1 MGLKLTSPGALAPWY
16 TKTIP
21 PVTRALE
28 GWFCFD
34 TSLERI
40 GFNRAPQ
47 KGNARMVGQPTVFA
61 THARFKGG
69 VNYLETLIPET
80 AAMTILVVGKVPGPL
95 GGSST
100 TTAAPYI
107 GTLSGATANPTL
119 PGGIALYHITDATLT
134 GNANRMNAAGDGYT
148 TGQANMT
155 DNPTVWGIRMLRTS
169 SAGGTRVAN
178 LTTGGFANQSLAT
191 NRLVTTVPLRIGGTY
206 ASTFLGET
214 DISHVA
220 IYSDALTDDEV
231 ALVAAS
237 MRKRMARLGIVI

>member
-34 TSLERI
+34 TALERI
-40 GFNRAPQ
+40 GYNRAPQ
-47 KGNARMVGQPTVFA
+47 KGNARMIGQPTVFA

-69 VNYLETLIPET
+69 VSYLETLIPET
-80 AAMTILVVGKVPGPL
+80 AAMTILVVGKLPGAL
-95 GGSST
+95 GGTGT
-100 TTAAPYI
+100 TTAAPYVAS
-107 GTLSGATANPTL
+107 LSGATANPSL
-119 PGGIALYHITDATLT
+119 PGGVALYHTTDTTLT
-134 GNANRMNAAGDGYT
+134 ANANRMNSAGDGYT
-148 TGQANMT
+148 TGQANMA
-155 DNPTVWGIRMLRTS
+155 DNPTNWGLRMLRTS
-169 SAGGTRVAN
+169 SAGGTRVSN
-178 LTTGGFANQSLAT
+178 LTTGAFANQSLAT

-231 ALVAAS
+231 ALVAAA
-237 MRKRMARLGIVI
+237 MRKRMARLGIAV